1 MAKTT
6 ITYASNYK
14 KPRRLK
20 QGKVSITCQ
29 LAAKVRHAGDRGWS
43 DLGVISERIVTA
55 AFIALITDEL
65 TNTDRPAMQTLKFHD
80 SGTGTN
86 VESGADTT
94 LQTPTG
100 ESRDSGTQTVPG
112 AGQYQTVATH
122 TYSNPFAVTEHGV
135 FSAASGGTLLDRSKF
150 AAINV
155 VNGSQIQWTYTL
167 TITGS

>member
-1 MAKTT
+1 LSA
-6 ITYASNYK
+6 
-14 KPRRLK
+14 
-20 QGKVSITCQ
+20 Q
-29 LAAKVRHAGDRGWS
+29 VRHAGESRWS
-43 DLGVISERIVTA
+43 DLGIISERIVTA

-65 TNTDRPAMQTLKFHD
+65 TNTDRPAMQTLKFHA

-86 VESGADTT
+86 AESGSDTA
-94 LQTPTG
+94 LQTEVET
-100 ESRDSGTQTVPG
+100 RDTGTQTSPG

-122 TYSNPFAVTEHGV
+122 TYGTAFAITEHGV
-135 FSAASGGTLLDRSKF
+135 LSASSGGTLLDRSKF

>member
-6 ITYASNYK
+6 IIRNNPK
-14 KPRRLK
+14 RRKGRL
-20 QGKVSITCQ
+20 TWTFQ
-29 LAAKVRHAGDRGWS
+29 LAAKVRHPGQKNFS
-43 DLGVISERIVTA
+43 DLGVICERIVTN

-65 TNTDRPAMQTLKFHD
+65 TNTDRPAMQTMKFHA

-86 VESGADTT
+86 AESGGDTA
-94 LQTPTG
+94 LQTEVET
-100 ESRDSGTQTVPG
+100 RDTGTQTSPG

-122 TYSNPFAVTEHGV
+122 TYGGTFAITEHGV
-135 FSAASGGTLLDRSKF
+135 LSASSGGTLLDRSKF

>member
-6 ITYASNYK
+6 ITYASNY
-14 KPRRLK
+14 PRRRLK
-20 QGKVSITCQ
+20 TGKAAVTCS
-29 LAAKVRHAGDRGWS
+29 LSAKVKHPGDRNWS
-43 DLGVISERIVTA
+43 DLGTISKRIVTA

-65 TNTDRPAMQTLKFHD
+65 TNTDRPAMQTLNFHD

-86 VESGADTT
+86 AESGSDTT
-94 LQTPTG
+94 LQIPTG
-100 ESRDSGTQTVPG
+100 ESRDTGTQTSPS
-112 AGQYQTVATH
+112 AGQYRTVATH
-122 TYSNPFAVTEHGV
+122 SYSNSFAVTEHGV

-155 VNGSQIQWTYTL
+155 VSGSQIQFTYTL